1 MSLEAV
7 LKKNP
12 IVPVVKADSVDEA
25 LKIIE
30 QLKAK
35 NISIAEF
42 TLRTPNAFQV
52 LTKILEMELE
62 MTIGVGT
69 ILSVDQMLSCH
80 DIGAEFLVSPGT
92 TQSLLETAKAY
103 GIDYLPGAVT
113 PSEIMT
119 ARGLGFKI
127 LKFFPAEAM
136 GGINLL
142 KNYQAVFPDVS
153 FCATGGIKDH
163 NQDEY
168 LSLSNIIAIG
178 SSAVI

>member
-12 IVPVVKADSVDEA
+12 IVPVVKADTVDEA
-25 LKIIE
+25 LKIIA

-42 TLRTPNAFQV
+42 TLRTPNAFKV
-52 LTKILEMELE
+52 LTEILAMDLD
-62 MTIGVGT
+62 MTIGIGT

-80 DIGAEFLVSPGT
+80 DIGAKFLVSPGA
-92 TQSLLETAKAY
+92 TQSLLETAKANS
-103 GIDYLPGAVT
+103 INYLPGAVT
-113 PSEIMT
+113 PTEIMT
-119 ARGLGFKI
+119 AREYGFKI

-142 KNYQAVFPDVS
+142 KNYQAVFPDIT

-163 NQDEY
+163 NQNDY
-168 LSLSNIIAIG
+168 LNLSNIIAIG